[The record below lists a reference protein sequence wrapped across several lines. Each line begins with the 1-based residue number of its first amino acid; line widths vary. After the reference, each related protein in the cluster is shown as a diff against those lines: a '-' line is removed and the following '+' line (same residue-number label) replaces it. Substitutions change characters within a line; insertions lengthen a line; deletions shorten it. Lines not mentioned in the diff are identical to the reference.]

1 MAHTITEREHEG
13 LRMSHL
19 GFKADN
25 DLKTPAK
32 ALRTPLAPGRKA
44 FSAFNSRLATP
55 VVKAQEKKP
64 IKIQEAKVEPLPLMK
79 EEYPE
84 IERFIPYDPLEFE
97 KYGMPED
104 VVPLGDLVLAGVM
117 LPNSPYRPE
126 ENRADD
132 MAPEPISP
140 MRMSQCS
147 GGQAELDA
155 FLQTLEELTVELP
168 EFED

>member
-1 MAHTITEREHEG
+1 MAHMITERELEG

-19 GFKADN
+19 GFKADK

-64 IKIQEAKVEPLPLMK
+64 IKIQEAKVEPLPLM
-79 EEYPE
+79 EEECPE

-97 KYGMPED
+97 KYDMLED

-126 ENRADD
+126 EDRDDD
-132 MAPEPISP
+132 MAPEPMSP

-147 GGQAELDA
+147 ELDA

>member
-1 MAHTITEREHEG
+1 MAHITEREHEG

-19 GFKADN
+19 DFKADKA
-25 DLKTPAK
+25 LKTPAK

-55 VVKAQEKKP
+55 VVKVQEKKP
-64 IKIQEAKVEPLPLMK
+64 IKVQEAKVEPLPQMK

-84 IERFIPYDPLEFE
+84 IEKFFPYDPLEFE

-104 VVPLGDLVLAGVM
+104 VVTFGDLVLAGGL
-117 LPNSPYRPE
+117 LPQSPYRPE
-126 ENRADD
+126 EDD
-132 MAPEPISP
+132 MAPEPMSP
-140 MRMSQCS
+140 MRLSQGS

-155 FLQTLEELTVELP
+155 FMQTLEELTVELP
-168 EFED
+168 ELED